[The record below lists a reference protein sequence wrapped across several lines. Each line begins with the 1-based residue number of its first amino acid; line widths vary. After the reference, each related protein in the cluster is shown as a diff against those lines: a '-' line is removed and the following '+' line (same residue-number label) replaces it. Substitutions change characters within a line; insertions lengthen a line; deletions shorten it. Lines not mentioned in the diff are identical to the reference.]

1 MNGILLLGLYILLR
15 GSDSTLLKWLQQ
27 AGAATHAAGGPE
39 AISFC
44 NVFFFSS
51 LVSGGVLLALDRQAV
66 AVQWPALSRQ
76 DRHRLVLQSFSGF
89 FLGPLAFYLGLER
102 LSVVQQTLL
111 FSLTVPLTALAAHWL
126 LKEVLPRTFVLS
138 CALITGGLLLA
149 NQQPMLQG
157 SAQGLDLRGA
167 LWALVGVG
175 AFAISGVVGRLNGQR
190 GLGVGLT
197 VGVNSLAASVVFAVI
212 ALLLFGPA
220 HFLYLHQ
227 WWVLGVIGGYALVI
241 TLGSQWS
248 LMESYLRLGVVQVTF
263 WASLTIVVSLVLAHL
278 VLAESLGWPAIGGAV
293 LILAAIVL
301 HQFGGHPSTKAGS

>member
-1 MNGILLLGLYILLR
+1 
-15 GSDSTLLKWLQQ
+15 
-27 AGAATHAAGGPE
+27 
-39 AISFC
+39 
-44 NVFFFSS
+44 
-51 LVSGGVLLALDRQAV
+51 
-66 AVQWPALSRQ
+66 
-76 DRHRLVLQSFSGF
+76 
-89 FLGPLAFYLGLER
+89 
-102 LSVVQQTLL
+102 
-111 FSLTVPLTALAAHWL
+111 
-126 LKEVLPRTFVLS
+126 
-138 CALITGGLLLA
+138 
-149 NQQPMLQG
+149 MLQG

-197 VGVNSLAASVVFAVI
+197 IGVNSLAASVVFAVI

-278 VLAESLGWPAIGGAV
+278 VLAESLGWPAFGGAA

-301 HQFGGHPSTKAGS
+301 HQLGGHLSIKAGS